1 MDAVQ
6 ASLLSFYT
14 YIYVCIYLI
23 QKCLKHYQWFC
34 SNPVFPSST
43 SRQGFIDLFSNS
55 GTLKIVKSVGSIVD
69 RSYRLTAID
78 TVAKAEGLT
87 EKTTVPAPQLP
98 SGITPSK
105 SK

>member
-6 ASLLSFYT
+6 ASLSSFYT
-14 YIYVCIYLI
+14 YIYMYISYTKMSEALPIILFKSC
-23 QKCLKHYQWFC
+23 
-34 SNPVFPSST
+34 FPSST
-43 SRQGFIDLFSNS
+43 SRQGFIDLFSIS

-87 EKTTVPAPQLP
+87 EKTTVPAP
-98 SGITPSK
+98 
-105 SK
+105 